1 MKKTHI
7 PKLDDFLGGG
17 IPEGSSI
24 LFSAVPGVECETF
37 GYQILNGI
45 IEDGNR
51 GFIFTNVTEPD
62 NIIYEF
68 KSYGWDLEKYLN
80 EEKAHFVDGSSKF
93 IGVPTIGKYSI
104 NELNQTEEI
113 ILKAI
118 EDIPNGV
125 GIINNLSTL
134 IDYLDEDHVIKI
146 INKLNKKAKANNTIL
161 IYIFTKW
168 DYNPELIENIKNNVD
183 AVVSLNSIEERVII
197 GQGFMVTNA
206 SWNHPDNKM
215 VLFFVLQPGGI
226 KIYIPKLLVTGP
238 YNAGKSSFVKSIS
251 NESISVD
258 RIALEKFP
266 TTIAMDIGHVD
277 HDGFIADI
285 FGTPGQ
291 ERFDLM
297 LDILAREAVGA
308 FIMVDSS
315 APQTFGRA
323 KEMINKTQ
331 AEAIPKIIVANKQ
344 DLPGAL
350 SPEKIRDAMKLDDT
364 IPIVPTIVIEDN
376 GVDLAMETL
385 LKQLYGD

>member
-1 MKKTHI
+1 
-7 PKLDDFLGGG
+7 
-17 IPEGSSI
+17 
-24 LFSAVPGVECETF
+24 
-37 GYQILNGI
+37 
-45 IEDGNR
+45 
-51 GFIFTNVTEPD
+51 
-62 NIIYEF
+62 
-68 KSYGWDLEKYLN
+68 
-80 EEKAHFVDGSSKF
+80 
-93 IGVPTIGKYSI
+93 
-104 NELNQTEEI
+104 
-113 ILKAI
+113 
-118 EDIPNGV
+118 
-125 GIINNLSTL
+125 
-134 IDYLDEDHVIKI
+134 
-146 INKLNKKAKANNTIL
+146 
-161 IYIFTKW
+161 
-168 DYNPELIENIKNNVD
+168 
-183 AVVSLNSIEERVII
+183 
-197 GQGFMVTNA
+197 
-206 SWNHPDNKM
+206 
-215 VLFFVLQPGGI
+215 
-226 KIYIPKLLVTGP
+226 
-238 YNAGKSSFVKSIS
+238 
-251 NESISVD
+251 
-258 RIALEKFP
+258 
-266 TTIAMDIGHVD
+266 MDIGHVD